1 VTTAT
6 IPTLRGGTRASPLAR
21 WQTAHVMD
29 ALRRSAGARCE
40 AVPITTEGDR
50 VLDRPLP
57 EIGGKGVFTEA
68 LETALRDGAIDFA
81 VHSLK
86 DLPVD
91 AADGLVVAAVC
102 ERADPR
108 DVLIARDGHSLAALP
123 RGATVATSSTRR
135 IAQLRAARPDLT
147 IVPLRGNVDT
157 RVRRALAGEVDAI
170 VIAAAGVERLGLAG
184 AITEYLRFEV
194 MLPAPGQ
201 GALAIQCR
209 ADDRVTRGLLGAL
222 DDPVARATTTA
233 ERVFLAA
240 LGGGCAAPVAAL
252 GAVRAADD
260 GRRLHLQGLVAS
272 LDGTRIVR
280 VAGDAPLD
288 ASHELAPRLA
298 QEAIRLGGRA
308 LLC

>member
-1 VTTAT
+1 MTAAT
-6 IPTLRGGTRASPLAR
+6 IRTLRGGTRASPLAR

-29 ALRRSAGARCE
+29 ALRRSAGTRCE
-40 AVPITTEGDR
+40 TVPIATEGDR

-68 LETALRDGAIDFA
+68 LEAALRDGAIDFA

-91 AADGLVVAAVC
+91 AADGLVIAAVC

-108 DVLIARDGHSLAALP
+108 DVLIARSGHSLAGLP

-147 IVPLRGNVDT
+147 VVPLRGNVDT

-170 VIAAAGVERLGLAG
+170 VIAAAGVERLGLTG
-184 AITEYLRFEV
+184 AITEYLPFDV

-209 ADDRVTRGLLGAL
+209 AGDGVTRGVLAAL
-222 DDPVARATTTA
+222 DDPIARATTTA
-233 ERVFLAA
+233 ERAFLAA

-252 GAVRAADD
+252 GAVRASDD
-260 GRRLHLQGLVAS
+260 GPRLHLQGLVAS
-272 LDGTRIVR
+272 VDGTRTVR
-280 VAGDAPLD
+280 VSGDALLD
-288 ASHELAPRLA
+288 ESHELAPRLA
-298 QEAIRLGGRA
+298 QDAIGLGGRA

>member
-1 VTTAT
+1 VTAAS
-6 IPTLRGGTRASPLAR
+6 IPTLRGGTRASRLAR
-21 WQTAHVMD
+21 WQTARVMD
-29 ALRRSAGARCE
+29 ALHRSAGARCE
-40 AVPITTEGDR
+40 AVPIATEGDR

-68 LETALRDGAIDFA
+68 LEIALRNGTIDFA

-86 DLPVD
+86 DLPV
-91 AADGLVVAAVC
+91 ANADDLVIVAVC

-108 DVLIARDGHSLAALP
+108 DVLIARAGHPLAALP

-135 IAQLRAARPDLT
+135 IAQLRLARSDLT

-170 VIAAAGVERLGLAG
+170 VIAAAGVERLGLQHTV
-184 AITEYLRFEV
+184 TEYLPVEV

-209 ADDRVTRGLLGAL
+209 AADGVTRGVLGAL
-222 DDPVARATTTA
+222 DDPVARAATTA
-233 ERVFLAA
+233 ERTFLAA

-252 GAVRAADD
+252 GTALETATAP
-260 GRRLHLQGLVAS
+260 RLHLRGLVAAA
-272 LDGTRIVR
+272 DGTRVVR
-280 VAGDAPLD
+280 VSGEAPLGE
-288 ASHELAPRLA
+288 AVTLATRLA
-298 QEAIRLGGRA
+298 QEAIARGGRA
-308 LLC
+308 LL

>member
-1 VTTAT
+1 VTAAT
-6 IPTLRGGTRASPLAR
+6 VPTLRGGTRVSRLAR
-21 WQTAHVMD
+21 WQTARVMD

-68 LETALRDGAIDFA
+68 LEVALRDGTIDFA

-86 DLPVD
+86 DLPTD
-91 AADGLVVAAVC
+91 SADDLVIAAVC

-108 DVLIARDGHSLAALP
+108 DVLIAREGSPLACLTT
-123 RGATVATSSTRR
+123 GATVATSSTRR
-135 IAQLRAARPDLT
+135 IAQLRLARPDLA

-157 RVRRALAGEVDAI
+157 RVRRAQAGEVHAI
-170 VIAAAGVERLGLAG
+170 VVAAAGVERLGLQRT
-184 AITEYLRFEV
+184 ITEYLPFDI

-209 ADDRVTRGLLGAL
+209 AGDGVTRRLLGTL
-222 DDPVARATTTA
+222 DDSIARATTTA
-233 ERVFLAA
+233 ERTFLAA

-252 GAVRAADD
+252 GEARETDH
-260 GRRLHLQGLVAS
+260 GRRLHLRGLVAS
-272 LDGTRIVR
+272 ADGARAIR
-280 VAGDAPLD
+280 VSGDGSIDEAVTL
-288 ASHELAPRLA
+288 ASRLA
-298 QEAIRLGGRA
+298 QEAIALGGRT
-308 LLC
+308 LL